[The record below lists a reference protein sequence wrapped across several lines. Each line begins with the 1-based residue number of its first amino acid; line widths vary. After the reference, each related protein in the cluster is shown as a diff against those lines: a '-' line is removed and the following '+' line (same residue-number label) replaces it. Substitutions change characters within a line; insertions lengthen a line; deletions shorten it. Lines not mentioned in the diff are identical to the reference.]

1 MYDGKLGAPF
11 DIETPSPMLL
21 CPCFKVTCS
30 YNGIDWGFE
39 LSKET
44 CSFVK
49 VVILKVCVEVSHC
62 LYQLWLSLS
71 LLGYVRAAG
80 SDKEFIYDHD

>member
-11 DIETPSPMLL
+11 DLETPSPMLL
-21 CPCFKVTCS
+21 CRCFKVTYP

-49 VVILKVCVEVSHC
+49 VVILKVCVEDSHC
-62 LYQLWLSLS
+62 HS
-71 LLGYVRAAG
+71 LLVYVRAAAA
-80 SDKEFIYDHD
+80 SDKEFIYDLD